1 LLGFERW
8 VERYRKEDP
17 YERSVYGMD
26 VHKKTISIALMN
38 GDGRLLM
45 RGNGAAN
52 IVSEV
57 IRKYKM
63 ARGAWTIGPQ

>member
-1 LLGFERW
+1 MSA
-8 VERYRKEDP
+8 RYTAWTFTREP
-17 YERSVYGMD
+17 FRSL
-26 VHKKTISIALMN
+26 SC

-45 RGNGAAN
+45 RDYTRAAN

-63 ARGAWTIGPQ
+63 AGGPWTIGSG